1 MWVKYMLNSKIDLL
15 MVSTWILDRPMA
27 SERSQWSRFV
37 ALPTAGRAPQPHHT
51 GPNCSLKIIWG
62 PEME

>member
-1 MWVKYMLNSKIDLL
+1 MVKLYVELKIDSL
-15 MVSTWILDRPMA
+15 MVSTWMLDRPMA

-37 ALPTAGRAPQPHHT
+37 ALPIAGRAPQLHHN

-62 PEME
+62 AEKE